1 MEKIKVILKER
12 PSLIDFQQY
21 VAEIVK
27 QRGFEKEGI
36 TEKFMLFTE
45 ECGELAK
52 AIRKK
57 TKIKSDTKSKEENI
71 SHEVADVFMYL
82 LEICNYFEID
92 LEDAFRQKEAINNTR
107 TWK

>member
-1 MEKIKVILKER
+1 MGNTKITLKDQ
-12 PSLIDFQQY
+12 PTLADFQSY
-21 VAEIVK
+21 VEEIVK
-27 QRGFEKEGI
+27 QRGFAEEGI

-82 LEICNYFEID
+82 LEICNYFNIN
-92 LEDAFRQKEAINNTR
+92 LEEAFRQKEEINTTR